1 MCSASPAA
9 MPCCVMP
16 MTVPPTMLTS
26 ATIMPAMLS
35 PLTNF
40 MAPSMAPYIWLSC
53 DTVLR
58 LRCASSMSMTPARMS
73 ASMDICLPGMASS
86 VKRAPTSAT
95 RSAPLAMTR
104 NCTMVRMTKTTAP
117 TTKLPPSAYSPK
129 TKMISPASACNRM
142 RRVVVMLRPTRK
154 SVVKSSM
161 VGKTEKS
168 RMDFTYIDIISI
180 TNESAMLAPMSV
192 STSGVGS
199 GRIIRAMTTTS
210 SSTMARSL
218 CRVTAP
224 TAVLARA
231 SMLMNGLP

>member
-1 MCSASPAA
+1 
-9 MPCCVMP
+9 
-16 MTVPPTMLTS
+16 
-26 ATIMPAMLS
+26 
-35 PLTNF
+35 
-40 MAPSMAPYIWLSC
+40 
-53 DTVLR
+53 
-58 LRCASSMSMTPARMS
+58 
-73 ASMDICLPGMASS
+73 
-86 VKRAPTSAT
+86 
-95 RSAPLAMTR
+95 
-104 NCTMVRMTKTTAP
+104 
-117 TTKLPPSAYSPK
+117 
-129 TKMISPASACNRM
+129 
-142 RRVVVMLRPTRK
+142 MLRPTRK

-224 TAVLARA
+224 TTVLARA